1 MYMLHHTIPTIQDF
15 FMVNKKVWAFMI
27 AFVKIQCIGAVKVLI
42 VKQDQCFTTH
52 ELMNVTRYQKHN
64 WNKKNKEFDIK
75 DVCKVKNDNC
85 ILD

>member
-1 MYMLHHTIPTIQDF
+1 MLHHTNLVIQEV

-27 AFVKIQCIGAVKVLI
+27 ASMKILCIGAIKGLI

-64 WNKKNKEFDIK
+64 WNKKNKEFEIK
-75 DVCKVKNDNC
+75 DVCKVRNDNC